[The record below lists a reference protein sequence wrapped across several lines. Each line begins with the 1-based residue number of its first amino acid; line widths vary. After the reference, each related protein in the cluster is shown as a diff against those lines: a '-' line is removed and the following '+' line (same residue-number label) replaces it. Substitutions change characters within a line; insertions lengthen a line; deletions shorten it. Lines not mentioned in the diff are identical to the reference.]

1 MLHQSHQPITGTV
14 LVADDQAANRELLE
28 ELLTA
33 QGYKVIAV
41 PDGAAAVEQLTRTQV
56 DLVLLDVMM
65 PYLNGFEVCEK
76 IKNNP
81 DTYLIPVIMI
91 TALSDKQDRLEG
103 IKVGADDF
111 LTRPVDRTELLARV
125 RSLLKLKQRTDEL
138 ERAESVLFS
147 LARSIE
153 GKDPYTHG
161 HCERLS
167 DYSVRLGEH
176 LGLSED
182 QLVALR
188 RAGIVHDVGKIAVP
202 DAILLK
208 PGRLTPDEWIIIRE
222 HSVIGERIC
231 APLKSFRVVLPII
244 RHHHEKLDGSGYP
257 DGLRGDAI
265 PVAARVLQSVDVSDA
280 LTTDRPYK
288 KAFSITDAL
297 QTMKE
302 EVAKGWWDPKIFD
315 QFERLVR
322 TGTAD
327 FLSRGA
333 AAAGANG

>member
-14 LVADDQAANRELLE
+14 LVADDHAANRELLE

-33 QGYKVIAV
+33 QGCKVIAV
-41 PDGAAAVEQLTRTQV
+41 PDGAAAVEQLIRTQV

-81 DTYLIPVIMI
+81 DTYLIPVIII

-111 LTRPVDRTELLARV
+111 LSRPVDRTELLARV
-125 RSLLKLKQRTDEL
+125 GSLLKLKQRTDEL

-161 HCERLS
+161 HCERLAE
-167 DYSVRLGEH
+167 YSARLGEH
-176 LGLSED
+176 L
-182 QLVALR
+182 QLPEEQLIALR
-188 RAGIVHDVGKIAVP
+188 RAGVVHDVGKIAVP

-208 PGRLTPDEWIIIRE
+208 PGRLTAEEWTLIKE
-222 HSVIGERIC
+222 HPVVGERIC
-231 APLKSFRVVLPII
+231 APLKSFRLVLPII

-265 PVAARVLQSVDVSDA
+265 PVTARVLQIVDVYDA

-288 KAFSITDAL
+288 KAFPIVDAL

-302 EVAKGWWDPKIFD
+302 EVAKGWWDPHIFD
-315 QFERLVR
+315 HFERLVR
-322 TGTAD
+322 GSAAD
-327 FLSRGA
+327 FFSRGA
-333 AAAGANG
+333 AAGH

>member
-33 QGYKVIAV
+33 QGCTVIAV

-65 PYLNGFEVCEK
+65 PYLNGFAVCEQ
-76 IKNNP
+76 IKANP
-81 DTYLIPVIMI
+81 DTYLIPVILI
-91 TALSDKQDRLEG
+91 TALSDRQDRIEG

-208 PGRLTPDEWIIIRE
+208 PGRLTPDEWTIIRE
-222 HSVIGERIC
+222 HSVVGERIC
-231 APLKSFRVVLPII
+231 APLKSFRFVLPII

-257 DGLRGDAI
+257 DGLRGEAI
-265 PVAARVLQSVDVSDA
+265 PVTARVRQIVDVYDA
-280 LTTDRPYK
+280 LTPDRPYK
-288 KAFSITDAL
+288 KAFSVTDAL

-302 EVAKGWWDPKIFD
+302 EVAKGWWDPHIFD
-315 QFERLVR
+315 QFERLAR

-333 AAAGANG
+333 AAAGANS